1 MLQGFIVCG
10 KCGRKMGIGNN
21 GKVHRYYACNSHVK
35 SPVPESVSCGSRY
48 ARAEIVDAT
57 FWALLEK
64 VCADPASLASY
75 IANVEG
81 KRSAPKL
88 QI

>member
-1 MLQGFIVCG
+1 
-10 KCGRKMGIGNN
+10 MGVGNN
-21 GKVHRYYACNSHVK
+21 GKTNRYYACNSRVK
-35 SPVPESVSCGSRY
+35 SPVPETVPFGSRY

-75 IANVEG
+75 IANMEG
-81 KRSAPKL
+81 KRSAPTSPRRR
-88 QI
+88 I